1 MYLVKFEEYR
11 AFTAWYRS
19 VQHVLVAA
27 PRAKI
32 FVRTVAY
39 WSGSGGVRRPT
50 VKKLLYPLLSF
61 MQEAHGSKRLYIQ
74 SVNISA
80 VKRWYTMQKKIR

>member
-11 AFTAWYRS
+11 AFTAWYMS

-27 PRAKI
+27 PGAKI
-32 FVRTVAY
+32 SVQTVAY

-50 VKKLLYPLLSF
+50 VKNVLYF
-61 MQEAHGSKRLYIQ
+61 MQERTDRSAFTSNQSTSVQSRGGIQ
-74 SVNISA
+74 
-80 VKRWYTMQKKIR
+80 

>member
-11 AFTAWYRS
+11 AFTAWYMS

-27 PRAKI
+27 PGAKI
-32 FVRTVAY
+32 SVQTVAY

-50 VKKLLYPLLSF
+50 VKNVLYPVLSF
-61 MQEAHGSKRLYIQ
+61 MQERTDRSAFTSNQSTSVQSRGGIQ
-74 SVNISA
+74 C
-80 VKRWYTMQKKIR
+80 KKN

>member
-11 AFTAWYRS
+11 AFTAWYMS

-27 PRAKI
+27 PGAKI
-32 FVRTVAY
+32 SVRTVAY

-50 VKKLLYPLLSF
+50 VKNVLYPVLSF
-61 MQEAHGSKRLYIQ
+61 MQERTDRNAFTSNQSTSVQSRGGIQ
-74 SVNISA
+74 C
-80 VKRWYTMQKKIR
+80 KKN

>member
-11 AFTAWYRS
+11 AFTAWYMS

-27 PRAKI
+27 PGAKI
-32 FVRTVAY
+32 SVQTVAY

-50 VKKLLYPLLSF
+50 VKNVLYPLLSF
-61 MQEAHGSKRLYIQ
+61 MQER
-74 SVNISA
+74 
-80 VKRWYTMQKKIR
+80 TD

>member
-11 AFTAWYRS
+11 AFTAWYMS

-27 PRAKI
+27 PGAKI
-32 FVRTVAY
+32 SVRTVTY

-50 VKKLLYPLLSF
+50 VKNVLYPVLSF
-61 MQEAHGSKRLYIQ
+61 MQERTDRSAFTSNQ
-74 SVNISA
+74 STSVQSRDGI
-80 VKRWYTMQKKIR
+80 RYKKN